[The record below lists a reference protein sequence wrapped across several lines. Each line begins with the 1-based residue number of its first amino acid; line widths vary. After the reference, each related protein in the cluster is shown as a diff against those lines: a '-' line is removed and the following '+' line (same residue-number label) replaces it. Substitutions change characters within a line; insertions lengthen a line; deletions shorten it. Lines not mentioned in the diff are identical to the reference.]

1 MGRGS
6 GEAKSVSDVSFL
18 KCHVVVVWPYF
29 GVSGWQ
35 RLKKAFTVVKPAQIR
50 LKIASKTMS

>member
-6 GEAKSVSDVSFL
+6 GEAKSVSDVGFS
-18 KCHVVVVWPYF
+18 KCRVVVVWAYF

-35 RLKKAFTVVKPAQIR
+35 GLKKAFTVVKPAQIR
-50 LKIASKTMS
+50 LKIASKAMS